1 VRRESGII
9 GTAKAKIELINWL
22 CSQQK
27 SAVSEKW
34 ESRRPMA
41 RSRYAVSLVFLTF
54 FLISLLTNIFG
65 PIVPDI
71 INSFHVSLT
80 AAGFLAFA
88 FFIAYG
94 VISIPAGFLVER
106 FSEKPVMVAAF
117 LAGTAGSLSFAL
129 FPGYRVAIVSYFTIG
144 AGMAVLQVAI
154 NPLLRVAG
162 GEENY
167 AFNSTL
173 AQLIFG
179 SASFI
184 SPRIYSYLVL
194 HLKDPSAGE
203 NVLLRV
209 LRKLTPPELP
219 WASIY
224 CIFAISAF
232 AMVIVLLFSRFPKVQ
247 YTAEERVGS
256 LDMYRS
262 LARQRVVWLYFV
274 AMFAYVGSEQGT
286 ADWLSSFLSQYHGF
300 DPHTTGAATV
310 SWFWG
315 LLTAGCLAGMLLL
328 KIFDSRKVLIGAGVG
343 ALFSLSAALFGSA
356 QISIIAF
363 PAVGLFASVM
373 WPIVVSLALNS
384 VAEYHGSFSGI
395 LGTGIIGGAVVP
407 VIIGRIGDYA
417 GLRIG
422 LTFLYITFG
431 VVLSVGFWARP
442 IINNAT
448 ISLKK
453 ASDEMPR

>member
-1 VRRESGII
+1 
-9 GTAKAKIELINWL
+9 
-22 CSQQK
+22 
-27 SAVSEKW
+27 
-34 ESRRPMA
+34 MA

-54 FLISLLTNIFG
+54 FVISLLTNIFG

-71 INSFHVSLT
+71 ISSFRVSLT

-94 VISIPAGFLVER
+94 VMSIPAGFLVER
-106 FSEKPVMVAAF
+106 FTEKPVMVLAF
-117 LAGTAGSLSFAL
+117 LAGMLGSLSFAL
-129 FPGYRVAIVSYFTIG
+129 FPGYRVAMVSYFTIG
-144 AGMAVLQVAI
+144 AGMAVLQVAV

-173 AQLIFG
+173 AQLVFG

-194 HLKDPSAGE
+194 HLKDSSADE
-203 NVLLRV
+203 NILLRV

-224 CIFAISAF
+224 WIFAICGF

-256 LDMYRS
+256 VDMYRN
-262 LARQRVVWLYFV
+262 LVRQRVVWLYFV
-274 AMFAYVGSEQGT
+274 AMFAYVGCEQGT
-286 ADWLSSFLSQYHGF
+286 ADWMSSFLRQYHGF
-300 DPHTTGAATV
+300 DPHTTGAAAV

-315 LLTAGCLAGMLLL
+315 LLTAGCLVGMLLL

-343 ALFSLSAALFGSA
+343 ALFALSAALFGPA
-356 QISIIAF
+356 NISMIAF

-417 GLRIG
+417 GLRVG
-422 LTFLYITFG
+422 LAFLYITFG
-431 VVLSVGFWARP
+431 FVLSVGFWARP
-442 IINNAT
+442 IISNAT

-453 ASDEMPR
+453 ASDEIPA